1 MSDVDNHARGVLHM
15 AVEKDCP
22 TILSVL
28 LEHGADP
35 DQMDEDGCNCNL
47 LLCSLAAHMYTC
59 TCADSILHMYMYMCC
74 TSYVHNSD

>member
-1 MSDVDNHARGVLHM
+1 MIPSLQLLAGACVSDVDNHAHGALHM

-35 DQMDEDGCNCNL
+35 DQMDEDGCNRKIFI
-47 LLCSLAAHMYTC
+47 LLCTLPVHMY
-59 TCADSILHMYMYMCC
+59 IGPL
-74 TSYVHNSD
+74 VHLGTGG

>member
-1 MSDVDNHARGVLHM
+1 MSDVDSHARGAPHM

-35 DQMDEDGCNCNL
+35 DQMDEDGCNRT
-47 LLCSLAAHMYTC
+47 LCAFVNSLHN
-59 TCADSILHMYMYMCC
+59 SYMCTAC
-74 TSYVHNSD
+74 AHDGN